1 MANRGYEGEI
11 AYCVEEESNGNNT
24 KCFENCNECYSKKHI
39 NNDKIASQWKTL
51 KGKFFM
57 VSGANIS
64 CACSRSPN
72 GIAPYSHLGD
82 GNLRLVVVHHTSILN
97 NLRMLLRLSKGNDV
111 EDLSFVETH
120 RAREF
125 CFRAINRHSKWNC
138 DGEVQ
143 TKTDIRAKYN
153 KFI

>member
-11 AYCVEEESNGNNT
+11 AFCVEDGNGNNT
-24 KCFENCNECYSKKHI
+24 KCFENCKDCYSRKYI
-39 NNDKIASQWKTL
+39 QNDKVQAQWKTM

-64 CACSRSPN
+64 CACSRSPS

-82 GNLRLVVVHHTSILN
+82 GNLHLVIVHHTSIFN
-97 NLRMLLRLSKGNDV
+97 NLRLLLRLSGGDNVD
-111 EDLSFVETH
+111 DLAFVETH
-120 RAREF
+120 KAKEF
-125 CFRAINRHSKWNC
+125 CFRAINKQSKWNC

-143 TKTDIRAKYN
+143 TKTDIRAKY
-153 KFI
+153 